1 MEKIQFD
8 SGIRTY
14 RINGSATMRFNP
26 ADPNLYARFL
36 ETGEKMREIEKT
48 LQEKA
53 KTLKGDDG
61 RGALSLM
68 TEADGE
74 MKKLLTFVFG
84 DGNDFTEIFRG
95 VNLLAVAEN
104 GERVITNFLQAIQPV
119 LTAGAERC
127 TREKEKEAVEK
138 AKRRRGSQC

>member
-14 RINGSATMRFNP
+14 RINGGATMRFNP

-36 ETGEKMREIEKT
+36 ETGEKMADIEKA

-53 KTLKGDDG
+53 KTLTDDEG

-74 MKKLLTFVFG
+74 MKKLLSYVFG
-84 DGNDFTEIFRG
+84 GGNDFTEILRG

-104 GERVITNFLQAIQPV
+104 GERVITNFLEAIQPV

-127 TREKEKEAVEK
+127 TREKEQAAVEK
-138 AKRRRGSQC
+138 AKRRRERQC